1 MLSSSRTSFSMSPNA
16 LPSAAR
22 KQTEPVPVGT
32 RFMPAS
38 SVIAAVGRENSSSSL
53 GWAGLLRP
61 RIVSR
66 NPTALPAQL
75 LRDLR
80 QLAQPALQRR
90 VRREEAVQADL
101 LAAGLERRDEV
112 EGVQRLGGAQV
123 LVRDRAH

>member
-16 LPSAAR
+16 LPSATR
-22 KQTEPVPVGT
+22 KQTEP
-32 RFMPAS
+32 
-38 SVIAAVGRENSSSSL
+38 AAVGRENSSSRF
-53 GWAGLLRP
+53 GWAGLDRP

-66 NPTALPAQL
+66 KPTALPAQL
-75 LRDLR
+75 IGDLR

-90 VRREEAVQADL
+90 VRGEEAVQADL

-123 LVRDRAH
+123 LVRDRAHRPAD